1 MEIEIE
7 NPKIDILSALKKQTI
22 FLNINVLLMLI
33 KKMAKCKMVIKF
45 FYITDMIRVSESK

>member
-33 KKMAKCKMVIKF
+33 KKWQNAKW
-45 FYITDMIRVSESK
+45 

>member
-33 KKMAKCKMVIKF
+33 KKMAKCKMVIKKF
-45 FYITDMIRVSESK
+45 DITDMIRVSESK